1 MVSYSKD
8 SYSTIDDIP
17 LYDFIVSLREG
28 CFLPLPHVPFF
39 FLRAVS
45 VAVLF
50 LVPASLPVA
59 AVASNDILKAELNN
73 FM

>member
-1 MVSYSKD
+1 MVSYSKG
-8 SYSTIDDIP
+8 SYSTSDDIP
-17 LYDFIVSLREG
+17 LYDFTVSLWEG

-45 VAVLF
+45 IAVLF